1 MDSWKSGDSLQPENC
16 KRARY
21 RTAVNLPVI
30 VCIFSKIQKMH
41 TITSYIGKK
50 VSVFYKHDQDYLYN
64 YVSFLIRLCCPDFI
78 INLSYIPADKG
89 PVCFFEIFSVENYSR
104 MKLFANSSTIKLFPT
119 RLAPSINNAVLP
131 WLFFSC
137 EYFFC
142 DFPFHLAPH
151 NI

>member
-104 MKLFANSSTIKLFPT
+104 MKLFANSSTIKLFPHVSHHRST
-119 RLAPSINNAVLP
+119 MRFCHGC
-131 WLFFSC
+131 FFPC
-137 EYFFC
+137 EHFFC
-142 DFPFHLAPH
+142 DFPFHLAPYS
-151 NI
+151 I